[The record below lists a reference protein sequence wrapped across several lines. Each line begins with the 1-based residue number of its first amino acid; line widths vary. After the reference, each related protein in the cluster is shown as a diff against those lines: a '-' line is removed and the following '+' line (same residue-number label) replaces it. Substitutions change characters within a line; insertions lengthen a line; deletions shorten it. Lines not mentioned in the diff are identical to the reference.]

1 MNKDYSNSKVNKEI
15 FANLVN
21 VVSQVTGLSAEII
34 FSKSRKAYVVD
45 ARRMMCYILREK
57 YKLHW
62 GEIRDLMGFK
72 DHTAAF
78 HHHAN
83 HPNYL
88 YEKSY
93 SYIYNSIIEQLYK
106 NKKEQKYD

>member
-1 MNKDYSNSKVNKEI
+1 MNEDYSKVSKEI

-34 FSKSRKAYVVD
+34 FGKSRKAYIVD

-93 SYIYNSIIEQLYK
+93 SYIYNLIIEQLNNNESK
-106 NKKEQKYD
+106 SKETR